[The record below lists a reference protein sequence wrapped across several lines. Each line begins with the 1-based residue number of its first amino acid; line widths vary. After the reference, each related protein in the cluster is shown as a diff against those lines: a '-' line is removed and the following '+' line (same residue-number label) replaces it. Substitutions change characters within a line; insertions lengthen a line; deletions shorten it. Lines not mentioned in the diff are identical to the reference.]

1 MKIKQ
6 YAFSVLLI
14 PILLSAQTPNKL
26 DLRTKRT
33 NVENN
38 FINSI
43 PVIDG
48 KKTANFVSS
57 IRSLPA
63 VNTVAIE
70 VDLRQTEISRIAVAN
85 TAQAM
90 EKAYSFLLTNKQL
103 VHPLFNANQLSV
115 YNSELD
121 NLGQSH
127 VKMQQYYGG
136 IEVSGYE
143 IFVHFLGSETYS
155 HGLWA
160 NIPVGF
166 NTVPTISKEEAVNKA
181 LMAIQ
186 PDFGFTVLNS
196 QQKAILKYSLPE
208 IKTIISIENNM
219 AILCYEIM
227 VRPNGIER
235 WIAIVNAKTGDI
247 VKQYNN
253 TCHVDGP
260 KTGTGNDLNAV
271 QRTINSY
278 QISSNFYLIDA
289 TKSMY
294 NASQSSLPDDPSGA
308 IWTLDANNTPAT
320 SFNNITS
327 TSVNFS
333 NTKAVSAHYN
343 SGVAYEYYKTTFNR
357 NSINGSGGTIISV
370 INVSDASGNG
380 LDNAYWNGQFM
391 AYGNGKTV
399 FKPLA
404 GGLDVA
410 GHEMTHGVV
419 QNTANLEYN
428 GQSGAINESM
438 ADIFGCMM
446 DRADWK
452 MGEDIVKPGFY
463 AGGALRDIQDPH
475 NGGNSLS
482 DNGYQPKKM
491 SEYYSGTQDNG
502 GVHINSGIPNY
513 AFYLFATATTKEKA
527 EQVYYRA
534 LTTYLTKSSQFKDLR
549 LAVVQACKDLYTN
562 TEAAAA
568 ADAFDAVEIYGP
580 PVSGGGGGGNIGNNV
595 ADLPANP
602 GADFLLYSDEDP
614 NSPYTITKATLSS
627 GTIAGQITHYTKR
640 KPSVVDDGSYCIYVG
655 DDNKIYS
662 LLLDGSK
669 TETVLQSQAIWAN
682 VAISKDG
689 KRLAAITT
697 NTDTS
702 IYIYDFGKAS
712 WQSFKLY
719 NPTFSGVNSGGVLY
733 ADALEWDHTGTKVMY
748 DAKSLI
754 NNQNGSDYS
763 YWDVGILDVWN
774 LETNNWSDGSIEKLF
789 SSLPD
794 GISIGNPVFSQR
806 SPYIVAFDY
815 VDGNNNQ
822 VIVTGYNLNTN
833 KIGTVFTG
841 TELGFPSY
849 SRTDNILI
857 FNALNTNN
865 DLVVA
870 QKALSADKITVSGTA
885 TVLVSLA
892 KWGVWYANGTR
903 SLLFNSKDILTFG
916 FEGLNPQVIA
926 TINGTNITC
935 TVPGTVNVAA
945 LTPSFTNS
953 PYSYVRIGGTKQT
966 SAVNNNNFTNTLV
979 YTVVAQ
985 DGSTKNY
992 NVTVQKTVVGIQTD
1006 KKNLG
1011 INLFPNPA
1019 IDEVLLK
1026 ASKPMQTIFV
1036 YDIQGRLIKE
1046 INANNN
1052 TSFAIDI
1059 QSLQSGMY
1067 IMTVKTAEGEALIRF
1082 TKS

>member
-1 MKIKQ
+1 MKLKQ
-6 YAFSVLLI
+6 VTLCLFTLPFVLT
-14 PILLSAQTPNKL
+14 AQTSNKL
-26 DLRTKRT
+26 DLRTQRT
-33 NVENN
+33 QIKNE

-43 PVIDG
+43 PVIDARKLG
-48 KKTANFVSS
+48 KNNTSFERNLPTLN
-57 IRSLPA
+57 SL
-63 VNTVAIE
+63 TIE
-70 VDLRQTEISRIAVAN
+70 VNIRQSETQKIAIAN

-90 EKAYSFLLTNKQL
+90 EKAYSYLLLNKQL
-103 VHPLFNANQLSV
+103 VHPLFDANQLTV
-115 YNSELD
+115 YSSETD
-121 NLGQSH
+121 IIGQSH
-127 VKMQQYYGG
+127 VKMQQYYSGV
-136 IEVSGYE
+136 EVIGHE
-143 IFVHFLGSETYS
+143 VFVHFLGSETYS
-155 HGLWA
+155 HGTWA
-160 NIPVGF
+160 NIPSNFKVIAS
-166 NTVPTISKEEAVNKA
+166 ISKE
-181 LMAIQ
+181 MAINRSMSSIQ
-186 PDFGFTVLNS
+186 PDFGFTVLS
-196 QQKAILKYSLPE
+196 AQQKALLKYSGAE
-208 IKTIISIENNM
+208 VKTIISIENNK
-219 AILCYEIM
+219 AVLCYEIM
-227 VRPNGIER
+227 IRPNAIER
-235 WIAIVNAKTGDI
+235 WVAIVNANTGDVI
-247 VKQYNN
+247 KQYNN

-271 QRTINSY
+271 QRTVNSY
-278 QISSNFYLIDA
+278 QISSNYYLIDA
-289 TKSMY
+289 TKAMY
-294 NASQSSLPDDPSGA
+294 NSAQSSLPDDPSGA
-308 IWTLDANNTPAT
+308 IWTLDAGNTPAT
-320 SFNNITS
+320 NFNNITS
-327 TSVNFS
+327 TTSNFS

-343 SGVAYEYYKTTFNR
+343 AGVAYDYYKATFNR

-380 LDNAYWNGQFM
+380 LDNAYWNGQLM
-391 AYGNGKTV
+391 AYGNGKTY

-419 QNTANLEYN
+419 QNTANLEYT

-463 AGGALRDIQDPH
+463 AGGALRNLQDPH
-475 NGGNSLS
+475 NGGSSLS

-502 GVHINSGIPNY
+502 GVHINSGIPNHAY
-513 AFYLFATATTKEKA
+513 YLFATATTKEKA

-534 LTTYLTKSSQFKDLR
+534 LTTYLTKTSQFKDLR
-549 LAVVQACKDLYTN
+549 FAVVQACKDLFGS

-580 PVSGGGGGGNIGNNV
+580 PVGGGGGGNIGNNV
-595 ADLPANP
+595 ADLQANP
-602 GADFLLYSDEDP
+602 GSDFVLYSDEDP
-614 NSPYTITKATLSS
+614 NSSYTITKGTLSTGS
-627 GTIAGQITHYTKR
+627 VSGQITRVTNR
-640 KPSVVDDGSYCIYVG
+640 KPSVVDDGSYCVYVG
-655 DDNKIYS
+655 SDNKIYS

-669 TETVLQSQAIWAN
+669 TETLLQNQSIWAN

-697 NTDTS
+697 NADTS
-702 IYIYDFGKAS
+702 IYVYDFGKAA
-712 WQSFKLY
+712 WQTFKLY
-719 NPTFSGVNSGGVLY
+719 NPTFSGVNSGGVQY

-822 VIVTGYNLNTN
+822 VLVTGYNLNTN

-841 TELGFPSY
+841 TELGFPCY

-857 FNALNTNN
+857 FNALNTNS

-870 QKALSADKITVSGTA
+870 QKALATDKINGSGTA
-885 TVLVSLA
+885 SVLVSLA

-903 SLLFNSKDILTFG
+903 SLLFNNKDILTFA
-916 FEGLNPQVIA
+916 FEGLNPQVVASISG
-926 TINGTNITC
+926 NNITC
-935 TVPGTVNVAA
+935 TVPGTVNVAT

-953 PYSYVRIGGTKQT
+953 PYSYVRIGSTKQT
-966 SAVNNNNFTNTLV
+966 SGVNNNNFTNTLV

-985 DGSTKNY
+985 DGTTKNY
-992 NVTVQKTVVGIQTD
+992 NVMVQKSVVGLSETV
-1006 KKNLG
+1006 NNSGFRLY
-1011 INLFPNPA
+1011 PNPA
-1019 IDEVLLK
+1019 NNEVILD

-1036 YDIQGRLIKE
+1036 YDIQGRLMKE
-1046 INANNN
+1046 IKANDAK
-1052 TSFAIDI
+1052 SIAIHI

-1067 IMTVKTAEGEALIRF
+1067 IMTIKTKEGEALIRF

>member
-1 MKIKQ
+1 MKIKH
-6 YAFSVLLI
+6 YTLSIFLMPLL
-14 PILLSAQTPNKL
+14 LWAQATNQL

-33 NVENN
+33 SIKNEFINTIPVINGQKIAN
-38 FINSI
+38 QSTDRKLPIINSI
-43 PVIDG
+43 
-48 KKTANFVSS
+48 KF
-57 IRSLPA
+57 
-63 VNTVAIE
+63 E
-70 VDLRQTEISRIAVAN
+70 VDLRQTEVKRIAIAN

-90 EKAYSFLLTNKQL
+90 EKAYGYLLVNKQM
-103 VHPLFNANQLSV
+103 VHPSFDANQLTV
-115 YNSELD
+115 FNSEID
-121 NLGQSH
+121 QLGQSH

-136 IEVSGYE
+136 VEVTGCE
-143 IFVHFLGSETYS
+143 VFVHFLGSETYS
-155 HGLWA
+155 HGTWA
-160 NIPVGF
+160 NIPAGL
-166 NTVPTISKEEAVNKA
+166 NNVPAISKDLAVSKA
-181 LMAIQ
+181 LAIIQ
-186 PDFGFTVLNS
+186 PDFGFTVLNN
-196 QQKAILKYSLPE
+196 QQQALLKYSGPE
-208 IKTIISIENNM
+208 VKTVISIENNK

-227 VRPNGIER
+227 IRPNTIER
-235 WIAIVNAKTGDI
+235 WVAIVDAKTGEI
-247 VKQYNN
+247 VKYYNN

-271 QRTINSY
+271 QRTVNSY
-278 QISSNFYLIDA
+278 QLGSNYYLIDA
-289 TKSMY
+289 SKSMF

-308 IWTLDANNTPAT
+308 IWTLDAGNTPA
-320 SFNNITS
+320 SNFNHITS
-327 TSVNFS
+327 TSANFS
-333 NTKAVSAHYN
+333 NTKGVSAHYN
-343 SGVAYEYYKTTFNR
+343 AGIAYDYYKNTFSR

-380 LDNAYWNGQFM
+380 LDNAYWNGQLM

-404 GGLDVA
+404 GSLDVA

-419 QNTANLEYN
+419 QNTANLEYS

-446 DRADWK
+446 DRDDWK
-452 MGEDIVKPGFY
+452 IGEDIVKTGFY
-463 AGGALRDIQDPH
+463 AGGALRNMQDPH

-491 SEYYSGTQDNG
+491 SEYYSGSQDNG
-502 GVHINSGIPNY
+502 GVHINSGIPNH
-513 AFYLFATATTKEKA
+513 AFYLFATAITKEKA
-527 EQVYYRA
+527 EKVYYRA

-549 LAVVQACKDLYTN
+549 LAVVQACKDLYST

-602 GADFLLYSDEDP
+602 GSDFVLYSDEDP
-614 NSPYTITKATLSS
+614 NSSYTLTKGTLSTGS
-627 GTIAGQITHYTKR
+627 VSGQITHYTNR
-640 KPSVVDDGSYCIYVG
+640 KPSVVDDGSYCVYVG
-655 DDNKIYS
+655 DDNKIYT

-669 TETVLQSQAIWAN
+669 TETIIQNQAIWAN

-702 IYIYDFGKAS
+702 IYVYDFIKQS
-712 WQSFKLY
+712 WKTFKLY

-774 LETNNWSDGSIEKLF
+774 LESNDWSDGSIEKLF

-822 VIVTGYNLNTN
+822 VIVAGYNLNTN
-833 KIGTVFTG
+833 KIGTVYTG
-841 TELGFPSY
+841 TELGFPCY
-849 SRTDNILI
+849 SRTDNILL

-870 QKALSADKITVSGTA
+870 QKALATDKINGSGTA
-885 TVLVSLA
+885 SVLVSLA

-916 FEGLNPQVIA
+916 FEGLNPQVTA
-926 TINGTNITC
+926 TISGTSITC
-935 TVPGTVNVAA
+935 AVPSNVNVSA

-966 SAVNNNNFTNTLV
+966 SGVNNNNFTNTLV

-992 NVTVQKTVVGIQTD
+992 NVTVQKSIVGLTQTS
-1006 KKNLG
+1006 NSIGLS
-1011 INLFPNPA
+1011 LYPNPA
-1019 IDEVLLK
+1019 SDEVFLN

-1036 YDIQGRLIKE
+1036 YDIQGRLVKE
-1046 INANNN
+1046 VHANDNK
-1052 TSFAIDI
+1052 SIAIDI
-1059 QSLQSGMY
+1059 QTLQTGMY
-1067 IMTVKTAEGEALIRF
+1067 IMTIKTAEGEALIRF

>member
-1 MKIKQ
+1 MKLKQ
-6 YAFSVLLI
+6 YAFCLLLI
-14 PILLSAQTPNKL
+14 PFLLSAQTPNKL
-26 DLRTKRT
+26 DSRTKRT
-33 NVENN
+33 NLSNP
-38 FINSI
+38 FINAI
-43 PVIDG
+43 PIISG
-48 KKTANFVSS
+48 KKFANNSS
-57 IRSLPA
+57 IERNLPI
-63 VNTVAIE
+63 VNSIIVE
-70 VDLRQTEISRIAVAN
+70 VNLRQSEMTRIAIAN
-85 TAQAM
+85 TAHAM
-90 EKAYSFLLTNKQL
+90 EKAYSYLLTNKQL
-103 VHPLFNANQLSV
+103 IHPSFNANQLSV
-115 YNSELD
+115 YSSEVD
-121 NLGQSH
+121 KLGQSH
-127 VKMQQYYGG
+127 VKMQQYYCG

-143 IFVHFLGSETYS
+143 VFVHFLGAETYS

-160 NIPVGF
+160 NIPAGF
-166 NTVPTISKEEAVNKA
+166 STVPIISKDAAVNKA
-181 LMAIQ
+181 MTAIQ
-186 PDFGFTVLNS
+186 PDFGFIVLNN
-196 QQKAILKYSLPE
+196 QQKALLKYTAPE
-208 IKTIISIENNM
+208 IKTTIITENNK

-227 VRPNGIER
+227 IRPNAIER
-235 WIAIVNAKTGDI
+235 WVAIVDAKTGDVI
-247 VKQYNN
+247 KQYNN

-260 KTGTGNDLNAV
+260 KSGTGNDLNAV
-271 QRTINSY
+271 QCTVNSY
-278 QISSNFYLIDA
+278 QISSNYYLIDA

-294 NASQSSLPDDPSGA
+294 NSSQSTLPDDPSGA
-308 IWTLDANNTPAT
+308 IWTLDANNTPAS

-327 TSVNFS
+327 TSANFS
-333 NTKAVSAHYN
+333 NAKAVSAHYN
-343 SGVAYEYYKTTFNR
+343 SGFAYEYYKTTFSR
-357 NSINGSGGTIISV
+357 NSINGSGGNIISV
-370 INVSDASGNG
+370 INVSDPSGNG

-391 AYGNGKTV
+391 AYGNGKTL

-463 AGGALRDIQDPH
+463 AGGALRSLQDPH
-475 NGGNSLS
+475 NGGSSLS

-491 SEYYSGTQDNG
+491 SEYYSGSQDNG

-534 LTTYLTKSSQFKDLR
+534 LTIYLTKSSQFKDLR
-549 LAVVQACKDLYTN
+549 LAVVQACKDLYSA

-568 ADAFDAVEIYGP
+568 AAAFDEVEIYGP
-580 PVSGGGGGGNIGNNV
+580 PVSGGGGNIGNNV
-595 ADLPANP
+595 ADLPVNP
-602 GADFLLYSDEDP
+602 GSDFLLYSDEDP
-614 NSPYTITKATLSS
+614 NSPYTITKANLST
-627 GTIAGQITHYTKR
+627 GTVSGQISHYTNR

-655 DDNKIYS
+655 NDNKIYS

-669 TETVLQSQAIWAN
+669 KETVLQNQAIWSN

-712 WQSFKLY
+712 WQAFKLY

-763 YWDVGILDVWN
+763 YWDVGILDVWD
-774 LETNNWSDGSIEKLF
+774 LESNTWSDGSIEKLF

-822 VIVTGYNLNTN
+822 VLVTGYNLNTN

-841 TELGFPSY
+841 TELGFPCY
-849 SRTDNILI
+849 SRADNILI
-857 FNALNTNN
+857 FNALNTNSE
-865 DLVVA
+865 LVVA
-870 QKALSADKITVSGTA
+870 QKALSTDKITGSGTA
-885 TVLVSLA
+885 SVLVSLA

-903 SLLFNSKDILTFG
+903 ALLFNSKDILTFG
-916 FEGLNPQVIA
+916 FEGLNPQVVA
-926 TINGTNITC
+926 TISGTNITC
-935 TVPGTVNVAA
+935 TVPSNVNIAT

-966 SAVNNNNFTNTLV
+966 SAVNNINFTNTVV

-992 NVTVQKTVVGIQTD
+992 NVTVQKTIVGLQ
-1006 KKNLG
+1006 KNETNNAISLY
-1011 INLFPNPA
+1011 PNPA
-1019 IDEVLLK
+1019 SNEVLLNTT
-1026 ASKPMQTIFV
+1026 KPIQTIFV
-1036 YDIQGRLIKE
+1036 YDIQGRLMKE
-1046 INANNN
+1046 IEANNAMAI
-1052 TSFAIDI
+1052 AIDI
-1059 QSLQSGMY
+1059 QSLKCGIY
-1067 IMTVKTAEGEALIRF
+1067 IMTVRTKEGEAFIRF

>member
-6 YAFSVLLI
+6 YLLSLLLM
-14 PILLSAQTPNKL
+14 PFILLAQTPNKL

-33 NVENN
+33 NVKND
-38 FINSI
+38 FINAI
-43 PVIDG
+43 PVINGQKNATQINDR
-48 KKTANFVSS
+48 T
-57 IRSLPA
+57 LPLLSPIK
-63 VNTVAIE
+63 VE
-70 VDLRQTEISRIAVAN
+70 VDLRKTEVKRMSIAN
-85 TAQAM
+85 TAQAI
-90 EKAYSFLLTNKQL
+90 EKAYGYLLVNKQL
-103 VHPLFNANQLSV
+103 VHPSFDANQLTV

-127 VKMQQYYGG
+127 IKMQQYYSG
-136 IEVSGYE
+136 IAVAGCEV
-143 IFVHFLGSETYS
+143 FVHFLGTETYS
-155 HGLWA
+155 HGVWA
-160 NIPVGF
+160 NIPDGF
-166 NTVPTISKEEAVNKA
+166 STVPSITKEMAVSKTISI
-181 LMAIQ
+181 IQ
-186 PDFGFTVLNS
+186 PDFGFTVLSN
-196 QQKAILKYSLPE
+196 QQKAILKYAGPE
-208 IKTIISIENNM
+208 IKTIIAIENNK

-227 VRPNGIER
+227 VRPNAIER
-235 WIAIVNAKTGDI
+235 WVALVDAKTGAI
-247 VKQYNN
+247 VREYNN

-271 QRTINSY
+271 QRNINSY
-278 QISSNFYLIDA
+278 LIGSSYYLIDA

-308 IWTLDANNTPAT
+308 IWTLDAGNTPAT
-320 SFNNITS
+320 NFNNIS
-327 TSVNFS
+327 SASANFN
-333 NTKAVSAHYN
+333 NTKAVSAHFN
-343 SGVAYEYYKTTFNR
+343 AGIAFDYYKSTFSR

-404 GGLDVA
+404 GGTDVA

-452 MGEDIVKPGFY
+452 LGEDIVKPGFY
-463 AGGALRDIQDPH
+463 AGGALRNLQDPH

-491 SEYYSGTQDNG
+491 SEYYNGTQDNG
-502 GVHINSGIPNY
+502 GVHINSGIPNH

-534 LTTYLTKSSQFKDLR
+534 LTTYLTSSSQFKDLR
-549 LAVVQACKDLYTN
+549 SAVIQSCKDLYSI
-562 TEAAAA
+562 TEASLA

-580 PVSGGGGGGNIGNNV
+580 PVSGGGGGGGNIGNNV
-595 ADLPANP
+595 ADLEPNP
-602 GADFLLYSDEDP
+602 GSDFVLYSNEDP
-614 NSPYTITKATLSS
+614 ASSYTISKGTLATGSS
-627 GTIAGQITHYTKR
+627 VGQITRATNR
-640 KPSVVDDGSYCIYVG
+640 KPSVVDDGSYCVYVG

-669 TETVLQSQAIWAN
+669 TETLLQNQPIWAN

-697 NTDTS
+697 NVDTT
-702 IYIYDFGKAS
+702 IYIYDFGKSA
-712 WQSFKLY
+712 WKAFKLY
-719 NPTFSGVNSGGVLY
+719 NPTFSGVNAGGVQN

-754 NNQNGSDYS
+754 NNQNGTDYS

-774 LETNNWSDGSIEKLF
+774 LESNDWSFGSIQKLF

-794 GISIGNPVFSQR
+794 GISIGNPVFSQC

-822 VIVTGYNLNTN
+822 VLVTGYNLNTN

-841 TELGFPSY
+841 SELGFPCY
-849 SRTDNILI
+849 SRTDNILV
-857 FNALNTNN
+857 FNALNVNS
-865 DLVVA
+865 DIVVA
-870 QKALSADKITVSGTA
+870 QKALNADKITGSGSA
-885 TVLVSLA
+885 TVLVNLA
-892 KWGVWYANGTR
+892 KWGVWYANGSR
-903 SLLFNSKDILTFG
+903 QLLFNDKDILAFA
-916 FEGLNPQVIA
+916 FEGLNPQVTA
-926 TINGTNITC
+926 TINGTDIAC
-935 TVPGTVNVAA
+935 TVPGNINVNA

-966 SAVNNNNFTNTLV
+966 SGVNKNNYSTTVV

-992 NVTVQKTVVGIQTD
+992 NVNVQKVVVGLSKSQQVKTVE
-1006 KKNLG
+1006 LY
-1011 INLFPNPA
+1011 PNPA
-1019 IDEVLLK
+1019 IQQVFLTS
-1026 ASKPMQTIFV
+1026 AKPIQKVIV
-1036 YDIQGRLIKE
+1036 YDIQGRM
-1046 INANNN
+1046 INTIEGNS
-1052 TSFAIDI
+1052 TGLLTIDI
-1059 QSLQSGMY
+1059 QSLQSGLY
-1067 IMTVKTAEGEALIRF
+1067 FMTITTTEGEVLMRF